1 MEFIYTIFIALANNL
16 DNISVRIAYR
26 IRGVKIS
33 ALKNLWISIITFFIS
48 SFAAFFGTTASSF
61 LNKSISSI
69 LSMVLLIA
77 IGLWIMLEPCLK
89 KEHNNEIQTDTSEEK
104 SIYNILINWIFTLFF
119 GAGIKEVLVG
129 ETLVDINPFS
139 GKVVLSHI
147 SAVKYSLE
155 KFEIVNTFA
164 CKLTFEFYGFTK
176 PAQETEP
183 LPTRRGFVWPT
194 KYLPSIDS
202 DKETGMLI
210 TFWGLMLLSNMNKI
224 S

>member
-104 SIYNILINWIFTLFF
+104 SIYNILIN
-119 GAGIKEVLVG
+119 
-129 ETLVDINPFS
+129 
-139 GKVVLSHI
+139 
-147 SAVKYSLE
+147 
-155 KFEIVNTFA
+155 
-164 CKLTFEFYGFTK
+164 
-176 PAQETEP
+176 
-183 LPTRRGFVWPT
+183 
-194 KYLPSIDS
+194 
-202 DKETGMLI
+202 
-210 TFWGLMLLSNMNKI
+210 
-224 S
+224 